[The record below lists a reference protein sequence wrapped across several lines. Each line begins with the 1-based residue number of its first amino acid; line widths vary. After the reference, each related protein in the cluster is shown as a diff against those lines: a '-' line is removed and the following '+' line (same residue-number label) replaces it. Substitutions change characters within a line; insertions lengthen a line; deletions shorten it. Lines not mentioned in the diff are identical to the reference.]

1 MNFRANMMTKSRLSI
16 LQELTLYGVFLT
28 VPLFRLG
35 TEILGSRSL
44 TPAKILIGITL
55 LLWLVNILINK
66 DTATIVSLLREK
78 ANLLILIFLVVT
90 FMSLIH
96 ARYIQDETFSEI
108 MMRLKVLALYFLI
121 ILVIKDRRTLK
132 FAVIAF
138 ILGSLLTTGV
148 GLYELTTGK
157 AFFKETIRFGTVAPK
172 QSEGLK
178 LTTYGKAARVQGL
191 YSESGAHAY
200 AMVLFTGLTL
210 PWFFYSTSKKI
221 KIAVGILLICYI
233 MNIIGTGARVGWVS
247 LGCALIV
254 FLLLL
259 KHRFKYT
266 IWVIVIIS
274 VITIFLALSLMP
286 HLPTFVRL
294 QFTKD
299 LSFSWRLDTY
309 RQALEMIR
317 DHPLMG
323 VGPGNYLVEYHNYL
337 RNTPGLSR
345 VLMGWIHNSYL
356 QVWVENGTIGF
367 LIFVSI
373 LTSISLSLLAVY
385 RGAIDL
391 DMKIL
396 SLGLLVALAGFIVEL
411 SGNPIIGQEPGW
423 MILGLSVALIII
435 DRAEKQ
441 KKLPVE
447 QGRV

>member
-1 MNFRANMMTKSRLSI
+1 MMTKSRLSI

>member
-1 MNFRANMMTKSRLSI
+1 MTKSRLSI